1 MRLLISNLAYESK
14 PNDIEVR
21 ELNDL
26 RSYQEVDA
34 DMPTLIEKA
43 TQGHA

>member
-1 MRLLISNLAYESK
+1 MKLLISKLAYDAK
-14 PNDIEVR
+14 PNTMEVR

-26 RSYQEVDA
+26 RSYEEIDA
-34 DMPTLIEKA
+34 DMATLIEKA

>member
-1 MRLLISNLAYESK
+1 MKLLISKLNYESK

-26 RSYQEVDA
+26 RSYNEVSA
-34 DMPTLIEKA
+34 DMATLIEKA

>member
-1 MRLLISNLAYESK
+1 MKLLISKLAYETK
-14 PNDIEVR
+14 PNSMEVR

-26 RSYQEVDA
+26 RSYEEVDA
-34 DMPTLIEKA
+34 GIDTLIEKA

>member
-1 MRLLISNLAYESK
+1 MKLLISKLNYESK

-26 RSYQEVDA
+26 RSYNEVSA
-34 DMPTLIEKA
+34 DMVTLIEKA